1 MPEADTASHVP
12 NVYVW
17 VQLEVTPVTKL
28 AHDLETSS
36 EQSALL
42 CNPYCS

>member
-1 MPEADTASHVP
+1 MP

-17 VQLEVTPVTKL
+17 VQSLYTPVTML

-36 EQSALL
+36 EQSALP
-42 CNPYCS
+42 CNSYLK